1 MSKLPRFEPIL
12 KDEMRA
18 LWVRYHDPDIRRLL
32 LEVEHSRQVLA
43 DVHHY
48 AEAIIGQYRE
58 KVGGSSVAIHQLRTI
73 LTDEWNMGRF
83 KKRKG

>member
-18 LWVRYHDPDIRRLL
+18 MWVKHRDPDIRRLL

-43 DVHHY
+43 DVHNHF
-48 AEAIIGQYRE
+48 EAILKQYRE
-58 KVGGSSVAIHQLRTI
+58 NVGGSSVAIQQMKTL
-73 LTDEWNMGRF
+73 LANEWNMGRYE
-83 KKRKG
+83 KRKG

>member
-18 LWVRYHDPDIRRLL
+18 LWVKHRDPDIRRLL

-43 DVHHY
+43 EVHELF
-48 AEAIIGQYRE
+48 EAIRRTYRE
-58 KVGGSSVAIHQLRTI
+58 RVGGSSVAIHQLST
-73 LTDEWNMGRF
+73 LLADEWNMGRYE
-83 KKRKG
+83 KRKG

>member
-18 LWVRYHDPDIRRLL
+18 LWVKHRNPDIRRLL

-43 DVHHY
+43 DVHCHF
-48 AEAIIGQYRE
+48 EAILNQYRE
-58 KVGGSSVAIHQLRTI
+58 KVGGSSVAIQQMRT
-73 LTDEWNMGRF
+73 LLADEWNMGRYE
-83 KKRKG
+83 KRKG